1 MSSSSTPTQNDL
13 AKKLKE
19 LHVSGKPLIVAN
31 VWDAPS
37 AQTISEQ
44 ASTKAIATA
53 SYAVAAVQG
62 IEDHAL
68 TLVENL
74 AGIRYVAAGI
84 KKAGKADEI
93 PLSADLQDGYDD
105 PAETIRKA
113 IALGV
118 VGANIEDLDNKK
130 ETLRSVD
137 EAVMRIQAAHKAATH
152 AGVPDFVINARTDV
166 LGFDGT
172 IQDAI
177 DRGKK
182 FIEAGATTAFIWGAF
197 KHDITPEEVE
207 EMVKALDGKLAV
219 QPGNIEIE
227 KLVELGVARISVGP
241 RLWMDCMATL
251 VGNAKERKL
260 L

>member
-1 MSSSSTPTQNDL
+1 MSSSSASSQNDL
-13 AKKLKE
+13 ARKLKE

-44 ASTKAIATA
+44 AGTKAIATA
-53 SYAVAAVQG
+53 SYAVAAIQG
-62 IEDHAL
+62 LEDHAL
-68 TLVENL
+68 TLTENL
-74 AGIRYVAAGI
+74 AVIRYIVAGI
-84 KKAGKADEI
+84 KNAGKADEI

-105 PAETIRKA
+105 PAETVRKA

-118 VGANIEDLDNKK
+118 VGANIEDLNNKE

-166 LGFDGT
+166 LGFGGT
-172 IQDAI
+172 IEDAI

-182 FIEAGATTAFIWGAF
+182 FLEAGATTAFVWGAF

-207 EMVKALDGKLAV
+207 QMVKAFDGKLAV
-219 QPGNIEIE
+219 QPGIIGVE

-241 RLWMDCMATL
+241 RLWMDLMETL
-251 VGNAKERKL
+251 VSKAQERKL